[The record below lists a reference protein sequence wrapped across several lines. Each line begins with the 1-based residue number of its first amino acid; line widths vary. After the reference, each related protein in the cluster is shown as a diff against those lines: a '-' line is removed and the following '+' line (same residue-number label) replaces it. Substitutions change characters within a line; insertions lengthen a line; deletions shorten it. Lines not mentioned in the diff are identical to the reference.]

1 MTFESIIIIAGF
13 FGLLLIGF
21 GLRRLRRGR
30 FVSGG
35 LQGFSGALLVALA
48 ALTFSLLGNFYVY
61 HRLTAEQPL
70 AELRF
75 HAWDAQHYQ
84 ATIRYPSGEQ
94 HVFDVRGDDWQLDA
108 RILKW
113 RGYATLIGFD
123 TAYRLDRLSG
133 RYRAVEQ
140 ERSDTRS
147 IHTLSEDPR
156 LDLWTLAKRYN
167 QWLPWVDTLYG
178 SAAYLPMADNAVYA
192 VSVTQSGL
200 VARPLNEPAR
210 KAVEQWR

>member
-1 MTFESIIIIAGF
+1 MNFEAIIIVAGF
-13 FGLLLIGF
+13 FGLLLLGL

-30 FVSGG
+30 FFSGG

-48 ALTFSLLGNFYVY
+48 ALTFSLLGNFYTY

-75 HAWDAQHYQ
+75 HALAPQYYQ
-84 ATIRYPSGEQ
+84 VYIRYPSGEQ
-94 HVFDVRGDDWQLDA
+94 KVFDVRGDDWQLDA

-133 RYRAVEQ
+133 RYRAIEQ
-140 ERSDTRS
+140 ERANTRS
-147 IHTLSEDPR
+147 VYTLSNDPK

-167 QWLPWVDTLYG
+167 EWLPWVDTLYG
-178 SAAYLPMADNAVYA
+178 SAAYLPMADNALYA
-192 VSVTQSGL
+192 VGVTQSGL

-210 KAVEQWR
+210 SAVGQWR

>member
-1 MTFESIIIIAGF
+1 MTFETIIIIAGF

-35 LQGFSGALLVALA
+35 LQGFSGAVLVALA
-48 ALTFSLLGNFYVY
+48 ALIFSLLGNFYVY

-75 HAWDAQHYQ
+75 HAMGAQYFQ
-84 ATIRYPSGEQ
+84 AIIRYPSGQ
-94 HVFDVRGDDWQLDA
+94 QRVFDVRGDDWQLDA

-140 ERSDTRS
+140 ERTDTR
-147 IHTLSEDPR
+147 TVYALSEQPK

-167 QWLPWVDTLYG
+167 EWLPWVDTLYG
-178 SAAYLPMADNAVYA
+178 SAAYLPMADNAVYT

-200 VARPLNEPAR
+200 VARPFNEPAR
-210 KAVEQWR
+210 NAVEQWR